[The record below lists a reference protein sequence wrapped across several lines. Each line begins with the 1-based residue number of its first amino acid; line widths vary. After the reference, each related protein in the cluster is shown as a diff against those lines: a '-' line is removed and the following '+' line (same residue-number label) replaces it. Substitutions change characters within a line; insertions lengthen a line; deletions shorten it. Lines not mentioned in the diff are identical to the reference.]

1 MKHRYDLCGLST
13 LGVFTLAAPSFFH
26 GLYPKQLINNPVKYE
41 SITRLT
47 LQYTD
52 MFLRDESPTVVPTRL
67 ERYIAKSFATLLEMH
82 SRSYDVRNGGSVGRA
97 REGCPPPLFCQK
109 KKNRRN
115 QKSRQGKRKK
125 RDTHT
130 PPPPSSRETK
140 VSSVNDFGANV
151 FNLPKHS
158 KKDMAVCRLSLHLGS
173 SESRKTLEQ
182 KFIFQIGTLNP
193 NGTNERY
200 LFH

>member
-26 GLYPKQLINNPVKYE
+26 GLYPKQLINNPIKYE

-52 MFLRDESPTVVPTRL
+52 MFLRDESPMVVPTRL

-97 REGCPPPLFCQK
+97 RGGRPSPPYFVKKKKRIAEIRKPGKVSEKNRTPPLL
-109 KKNRRN
+109 
-115 QKSRQGKRKK
+115 G
-125 RDTHT
+125 
-130 PPPPSSRETK
+130 
-140 VSSVNDFGANV
+140 
-151 FNLPKHS
+151 
-158 KKDMAVCRLSLHLGS
+158 RLKCLV
-173 SESRKTLEQ
+173 
-182 KFIFQIGTLNP
+182 
-193 NGTNERY
+193 
-200 LFH
+200 